1 MPKKIAVLIGDRQEE
16 ALRMSL
22 GLTQVNEIVDVYVLD
37 RKLERVDSAVSH
49 FDMMKKM
56 DMTIYS
62 NLADDEDLECLS
74 TDDIARRLIEYDHVL
89 PY

>member
-1 MPKKIAVLIGDRQEE
+1 MPKKIAVLIRERQEE

-22 GLTQVNEIVDVYVLD
+22 GLTQINDIVDVYVLD
-37 RKLERVDSAVSH
+37 GKLEKVDSAVSH

-62 NLADDEDLECLS
+62 NLADDENLEYLS
-74 TDDIARRLIEYDHVL
+74 IDTIARRLVEYDHVL

>member
-1 MPKKIAVLIGDRQEE
+1 MPKKIAVLIGERQEE

-22 GLTQVNEIVDVYVLD
+22 CLTQVNEIVDVYVLD
-37 RKLERVDSAVSH
+37 RKLERVGSTISH
-49 FDMMKKM
+49 FDMIKM
-56 DMTIYS
+56 MDVPIYS
-62 NLADDEDLECLS
+62 NLADDGDLEYLS

>member
-74 TDDIARRLIEYDHVL
+74 TDDIARRLVEYDHVL